1 MNKTDS
7 GLDDKDESGRATV
20 KRRNHSLSTRWLV
33 FYTMARAEKK
43 CEDRLQ
49 DQGVEVFVPKCKVVR
64 QWKDRKKKVT
74 VSLFPNYL
82 FANVDEY
89 DRLKVLQTNG
99 IVRMI
104 TFGGQPA
111 EMTGEE
117 IEQLRITQNA
127 PELLETLSQSRVP
140 VGTPVKIEDG
150 PMAGLRGKVVEH
162 RGESYLVV
170 EVHSIKQAVKVNVP
184 DAMVRSLEE

>member
-1 MNKTDS
+1 MRNTNSVKNKNNT
-7 GLDDKDESGRATV
+7 GI
-20 KRRNHSLSTRWLV
+20 RRNQRLPTRWLV

-43 CEDRLQ
+43 CEERLLEQ
-49 DQGVEVFVPKCKVVR
+49 SVEVFVPKCQVIR

-74 VSLFPNYL
+74 VPLFPNYL

-104 TFGGQPA
+104 TFNGQPA
-111 EMTGEE
+111 ELTDEE

-127 PELLETLSQSRVP
+127 PELLEALSRSRTP
-140 VGTPVKIEDG
+140 VGTPVRIEDG
-150 PMAGLRGKVVEH
+150 PMAGLKGKVVEQ

-184 DAMVRSLEE
+184 EEMVKSL